1 MNSSQLLFHRIR
13 ENWKYKYK
21 MIKTIIDWTIL
32 IYIVVPAA
40 IITIFVYRSWWI
52 DPPFWIASVPFPL
65 IFAVYFFL
73 LWGGNFKTYTREA
86 DIIFLRKNEKLML
99 GMKRGGIIISYLTEV
114 LLAVFLAVL
123 ISPLWIIHYGLSL
136 KELVLFIGIWV
147 SLRWLVMA
155 VNGQLDVHL
164 KGWRNLVRSIPVV
177 VGAGSIWWLS
187 YKALQSGSLLLVFMI
202 IILNGITSMLLLKKR
217 FTTIHTFEQ
226 DLLIDEKDK
235 SKYTEMIFGLSMDM
249 EKLPKP
255 KPVRKSP
262 RLYSES
268 NRIFKNRSPRN
279 GFLELFIKATT
290 RDMEYVRGYF
300 QILGTT
306 VAAIIILPP
315 LWLKITIAAGG
326 VLFLTVWIGSVWH
339 KLIGSHP
346 FTKKYS
352 GDEGYI
358 KGKQVVTAVLLIP
371 FVTICLLNVWIL
383 PWIHSFLPFF

>member
-21 MIKTIIDWTIL
+21 IIKTIIDWTIL

-40 IITIFVYRSWWI
+40 VITIFVYRSWWI
-52 DPPFWIASVPFPL
+52 APPFWIASVPFSL
-65 IFAVYFFL
+65 LFAVFFFL
-73 LWGGNFKTYTREA
+73 LWGGYFKTYIREA

-114 LLAVFLAVL
+114 LSAVFLAVL

-136 KELVLFIGIWV
+136 KELVLFFGIWV

-155 VNGQLDVHL
+155 VNGQLNVHL
-164 KGWRNLVRSIPVV
+164 KGWRNLIRSIPVV

-202 IILNGITSMLLLKKR
+202 IILNGIASMLLLKKR

-226 DLLIDEKDK
+226 DLSIDEKDK
-235 SKYTEMIFGLSMDM
+235 SKYTEMIFGLSMDI

-262 RLYSES
+262 RLYSKS
-268 NRIFKNRSPRN
+268 NRIFKTRSPRN
-279 GFLELFIKATT
+279 GFLELFIKSTT

-300 QILGTT
+300 QVLGIT
-306 VAAIIILPP
+306 VAAIIFLPP
-315 LWLKITIAAGG
+315 LWLKITIAAVG

-358 KGKQVVTAVLLIP
+358 KGKQIVTAVLLIP
-371 FVTICLLNVWIL
+371 FVIICLLNVWIL